1 MIENVFD
8 FDKELYRMNEEELRS
23 LLRMLYLRAD
33 MAVSHQTEEELSVH
47 FAVSVQ
53 RIFEGLDEERK
64 RKQAEQ
70 QLLDTQ
76 KPREIHIAIGESPLG
91 SIKVAMGSIP
101 GRLERRFY
109 SMNDYYAI
117 GPLGDLTDKI
127 VLQRRHLWLLE
138 RLYLSE
144 HGSYAIKGVDELI
157 QLNTVMSSI
166 DEETRITIWYANNA
180 HEKTGLL
187 HAMHLLRNRKSSI
200 YLIETSGLYQELF
213 HNPDIEYDVW
223 RTGEIVSEKLLA
235 MWNHCANAEPVSS
248 EERKQME
255 QEWDHL
261 SKQPGHLRIMKDSK
275 IHSVSEDG
283 IDDFIMQK
291 VRDLTLTRQSDEF
304 IICARVVGEVL
315 GYLEQT
321 VGDAFI
327 EYRIRQLVLQGRLE
341 MEGRPHAMRYYSI
354 RLASTERN

>member
-33 MAVSHQTEEELSVH
+33 MAVSHQTEEHSVH

-53 RIFEGLDEERK
+53 RIFEGLDEERN

-91 SIKVAMGSIP
+91 SVP

-117 GPLGDLTDKI
+117 GPLGDLTDRI

-144 HGSYAIKGVDELI
+144 HGNYAIKGVDELI

-187 HAMHLLRNRKSSI
+187 YAIHLLRNRKSPV
-200 YLIETSGLYQELF
+200 YLIETSELYQQLF

-235 MWNHCANAEPVSS
+235 MWNHYVNAEPVSL

-255 QEWDHL
+255 QEWDSL
-261 SKQPGHLRIMKDSK
+261 SKQRGLLRIMKDSK

-354 RLASTERN
+354 RLASTELN